1 MFKKFL
7 ITVCGSFVGSFI
19 AILVSMF
26 FMMMLGVAIAAGF
39 GNIKTNVQN
48 HSILVLDLSGAIT
61 ERPTGAGKID
71 EVRYMFGEEP
81 GISLQEIER
90 ALDVAMLENKIDGVG
105 FMIYILVCDS
115 IFSRV
120 VQWVRT
126 ILGFYICHEHSD
138 FVERRH
144 NGDHVLC
151 EQFLIVV
158 AIKF

>member
-39 GNIKTNVQN
+39 GNIKTNIQN

-71 EVRYMFGEEP
+71 EVRYIFGEEP

-90 ALDVAMLENKIDGVG
+90 ALDVAMLDVQ
-105 FMIYILVCDS
+105 FSSLVAY
-115 IFSRV
+115 
-120 VQWVRT
+120 WK
-126 ILGFYICHEHSD
+126 LL
-138 FVERRH
+138 RRSSTAK
-144 NGDHVLC
+144 VWRRLRPLC
-151 EQFLIVV
+151 APSE
-158 AIKF
+158 KP